1 MAMADAL
8 RATGLWGLAPRSTR
22 KTNEPRS
29 ASDTRLFAT
38 PPDYDRL
45 LRLETFFRR
54 VIPILCI
61 VFLGIVASIR
71 GYNLYDQYQ
80 NLEDSAGTTLRLSA
94 DLTALD
100 LRRDPKPAD
109 SGLRRDADAVS
120 AIDSIL
126 STRGGRLIHLD
137 GDARI
142 IAGQPAVA
150 ASFHGRPLEDLVRG
164 AQPLRLFGQSAG
176 VQPVVYRGKEA
187 LAALSFISDTAS
199 DGSVL
204 ALIERDVLMANFK
217 RTVSTNATLFV
228 CTAGLLLFILYAYF
242 GQATRAKEADRLYV
256 ETHQRVDLA
265 LKRGR
270 CGLWDWDVARGLMY
284 WSRSMFELLGYESAD
299 RMLSFGDVQS
309 IIHPADIDLFALA
322 QRIVSGETRQIDEI
336 FRMRH
341 AKGYWIRM
349 RARAQALPGCDDGGV
364 HLIGIAVDSTEQHEL
379 EELHAET
386 DRYLRTAIETITES
400 FVLWDGSDR
409 LVLNNTRYRDHTG
422 LPSDLLKEGTPRA
435 EIEAAMTSVT
445 SQTRKAGTGGAI
457 NYERELAD
465 GRWVQVNEM
474 RTADGGTVSVGT
486 DITQLKTQQERLVRS
501 EHRLMATIAELSQAR
516 RAEEERSRE
525 LTELNKRYGA
535 EKERAEQ
542 ANQAKSEFLA
552 NMSHELRTPLNAII
566 GFSEIMT
573 TRMFGPLGSDRYVEY
588 ADDIHRSGTHL
599 LNVINDILD
608 MSKIEAGRFELEK
621 ECVDLSPVIDETFQ
635 MIAVQAEGKSIN
647 IDLRITEGITVE
659 VDRRAVKQ
667 IVLNLLSNAVK
678 FTDEGGRIVLNARQ
692 VGDEVLLTIID
703 NGCGIEREAMRRLGR
718 PFEQVQNQFSK
729 SHIGSGLGL
738 AISRSLA
745 EMHGGSLRMLSR
757 PGVGTAVSVRLP
769 GQAKTVH

>member
-1 MAMADAL
+1 MAMTDAL
-8 RATGLWGLAPRSTR
+8 RATGLWGFTPRSGT
-22 KTNEPRS
+22 KKNNPGIPRD
-29 ASDTRLFAT
+29 ARLIAA
-38 PPDYDRL
+38 PADYDRL
-45 LRLETFFRR
+45 VQMEKFFRR
-54 VIPILCI
+54 IIPILCVI
-61 VFLGIVASIR
+61 FLAIVAAIR
-71 GYNLYDQYQ
+71 GYNLFDQHRS
-80 NLEDSAGTTLRLSA
+80 LEDSAGTTLRLSA
-94 DLTALD
+94 DLTALS
-100 LRRDPKPAD
+100 LRNDGPGAPNQLGREVDA
-109 SGLRRDADAVS
+109 ADAI
-120 AIDSIL
+120 AELL
-126 STRGGRLIHLD
+126 SQRGGRLIQLD

-142 IAGQPAVA
+142 LASQPPLPGA
-150 ASFHGRPLEDLVRG
+150 FNGRPLEDLISG
-164 AQPLRLFGQSAG
+164 AQPLRLFGERAG
-176 VQPVVYRGKEA
+176 VQEVSYRGQDA
-187 LAALSFISDTAS
+187 LATMAFIGETSA
-199 DGSVL
+199 DGAIL
-204 ALIERDVLMANFK
+204 AVIEREILLSGFK
-217 RTVSTNATLFV
+217 RTASTNATLFV
-228 CTAGLLLFILYAYF
+228 VTAGLLLFILYAYF
-242 GQATRAKEADRLYV
+242 GQTARAKEADRLYV
-256 ETHQRVDLA
+256 ETNQRVDLA

-322 QRIVSGETRQIDEI
+322 QRIVAGETRQIDEI

-341 AKGYWIRM
+341 ANGYWVRM

-400 FVLWDGSDR
+400 FVLWDAQDR

-422 LPSDLLKEGTPRA
+422 LPAELLKEGTPRA
-435 EIEAAMTSVT
+435 DIEAAMTSVA

-465 GRWVQVNEM
+465 GRWVQVNEI

-525 LTELNKRYGA
+525 LTELNTRYGA
-535 EKERAEQ
+535 EKERAER

-573 TRMFGPLGSDRYVEY
+573 TRMFGPLGSPRYVEY
-588 ADDIHRSGTHL
+588 AEDIHSSGTHL

-608 MSKIEAGRFELEK
+608 MSKIEAGRFELETEK
-621 ECVDLSPVIDETFQ
+621 VNLSTVIEETVQ
-635 MIAVQAEGKSIN
+635 MIVVQADEKDID
-647 IDLRITEGITVE
+647 IDLRIADDITIE

-678 FTDEGGRIVLNARQ
+678 FTDKGGHIVLKAHQ
-692 VGDEVLLTIID
+692 VGKEVLLTIID
-703 NGCGIEREAMRRLGR
+703 DGCGIEREAMRRLGR

-729 SHIGSGLGL
+729 SHVGSGLGL

-745 EMHGGSLRMLSR
+745 EMHGGSLRMVSR
-757 PGVGTAVSVRLP
+757 PGAGTAVGVRIPEQTKVL
-769 GQAKTVH
+769 H

>member
-8 RATGLWGLAPRSTR
+8 RATGLWGFTPRGGKEKTGSRTR
-22 KTNEPRS
+22 GD
-29 ASDTRLFAT
+29 ARLFAT

-45 LRLETFFRR
+45 LKLEVFFRR
-54 VIPILCI
+54 IIPVLCI
-61 VFLGIVASIR
+61 VFLAIVASIR

-80 NLEDSAGTTLRLSA
+80 NLEDNAGTTLRLSA

-100 LRRDPKPAD
+100 LRRDGPDRA
-109 SGLRRDADAVS
+109 LATYETDAAS
-120 AIDSIL
+120 AIGNIL
-126 STRGGRLIHLD
+126 STRGGRVIHLD

-142 IAGQPAVA
+142 VSGQPSIPE
-150 ASFHGRPLEDLVRG
+150 SFDGRPLEDLVTG
-164 AQPLRLFGQSAG
+164 AQPLRLFGKSAG
-176 VQPVVYRGKEA
+176 IQPVTYRGRDA
-187 LAALSFISDTAS
+187 LAALSFIGDTPAE
-199 DGSVL
+199 GSVL

-322 QRIVSGETRQIDEI
+322 QRIVAGETRQIDEI

-349 RARAQALPGCDDGGV
+349 RARAQALPGCEDGGV

-422 LPSDLLKEGTPRA
+422 LPVDLLKEGTPRA

-525 LTELNKRYGA
+525 LTELNQRYVV

-573 TRMFGPLGSDRYVEY
+573 ARMFGPLGSDRYVEY

-621 ECVDLSPVIDETFQ
+621 ESVDLSPVIDETYQ
-635 MIAVQAEGKSIN
+635 MIAVQAEGKSIG
-647 IDLRITEGITVE
+647 IELRIADDITVE

-678 FTDEGGRIVLNARQ
+678 FTDEGGRIVLHARQ
-692 VGDEVLLTIID
+692 VADEVLLTIID

-757 PGVGTAVSVRLP
+757 PGIGTAVGVRLP
-769 GQAKTVH
+769 GQARTVH